1 MLLNHIILAI
11 LWIAYGVLHSVLA
24 SVGVK
29 QKMQRLLGDRF
40 KHYRLAYTL
49 FAFLSLV
56 AVVGYQ
62 IRIET
67 IHFYKPSFLVVALG
81 YLVTITGFG
90 IMLTC
95 IKKYF
100 MSLSGLRSLFR
111 ETTYPELI
119 ISGIHRY
126 VRHPLY
132 LGTFLFIWGLSIL
145 FPYLSLVIANAVI
158 TAYTLAAIPFEES
171 KLIDEFGDQYVA
183 YKRTVPKLIP
193 KW

>member
-11 LWIAYGVLHSVLA
+11 LWIVYGVLHSVLA
-24 SVGVK
+24 SVRVK
-29 QKMQRLLGDRF
+29 QKMQQALGENYR
-40 KHYRLAYTL
+40 HYRLAYTI

-56 AVVGYQ
+56 AVVWYQ
-62 IRIET
+62 VSIDTIR
-67 IHFYKPSFLVVALG
+67 FYKPGFLVVAFG

-100 MSLSGLRSLFR
+100 MSLSGLRSLLQ
-111 ETTYPELI
+111 EQTYSELMI
-119 ISGIHRY
+119 AGIHKY

-132 LGTFLFIWGLSIL
+132 LGTFLFIWGLAIL
-145 FPYLSLVIANAVI
+145 VPLLSLVVANAVI
-158 TAYTLAAIPFEES
+158 TLYTILAIPFEEK
-171 KLIDEFGDQYVA
+171 KLVEEFGEQYTV
-183 YKRTVPKLIP
+183 YQKTVPKLIP